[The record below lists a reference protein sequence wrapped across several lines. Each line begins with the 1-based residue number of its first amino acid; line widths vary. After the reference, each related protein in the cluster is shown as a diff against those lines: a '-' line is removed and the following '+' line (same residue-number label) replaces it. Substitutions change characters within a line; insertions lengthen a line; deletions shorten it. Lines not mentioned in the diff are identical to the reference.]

1 MRQSAELCCAGEVP
15 AVAPRTHSMEL
26 PCMKLPVFA
35 LLCALNVSACAQT
48 TPAAADKSADPAAK
62 AASPAPAPAAGKRAD
77 TSKEAMVRAA
87 LKALNPKIEVDRI
100 GPAPMPGFQ
109 EAIVAGQVLYFS
121 DDGRYMLQGSL
132 YDMQAKKDL
141 SQVGLSELRREELQK
156 IPVTDRIVFAPVG
169 KPKYTV
175 AVFTDIECGYCR
187 KLHTEIADYNKL
199 GIAIE
204 YLAFPRAGLGSPDAL
219 AMESVWCSA
228 DRRQALTEAKNG
240 RPVAPKRCTNP
251 VTAQYELGQRI
262 GLQGTPMIINSDGV
276 AMPGYMPPDQLLEA
290 LDKLAAESKDKVAT
304 AGGGR

>member
-1 MRQSAELCCAGEVP
+1 
-15 AVAPRTHSMEL
+15 
-26 PCMKLPVFA
+26 MKLPVFA
-35 LLCALNVSACAQT
+35 LLCALNVSACAQS
-48 TPAAADKSADPAAK
+48 TPATADKAPEPAAK
-62 AASPAPAPAAGKRAD
+62 GASPASTASAGGKQAG
-77 TSKEAMVRAA
+77 SKEAMVRAA

-132 YDMQAKKDL
+132 YDMHEKKDL
-141 SQVGLSELRREELQK
+141 SQIGLSELRREQLEK

-169 KPKYTV
+169 TPKHTV

-187 KLHTEIADYNKL
+187 KLHSEMADYNKL
-199 GIAIE
+199 GIAVQ
-204 YLAFPRAGLGSPDAL
+204 YLAFPRAGLTSPDAL
-219 AMESVWCSA
+219 AMESVWCSD

-240 RPVAPKRCTNP
+240 RPVPPKRCNNP

-276 AMPGYMPPDQLLEA
+276 AMPGYMPPAQLLEA
-290 LDKLAAESKDKVAT
+290 LDKLAAESKGKVAAA
-304 AGGGR
+304 AGGR

>member
-1 MRQSAELCCAGEVP
+1 MRQSAELYCAGVVP
-15 AVAPRTHSMEL
+15 TVAPRTHSMEL

-48 TPAAADKSADPAAK
+48 TPAVADKSADPAAK
-62 AASPAPAPAAGKRAD
+62 AATSPASTGGKQAG
-77 TSKEAMVRAA
+77 SKEAMVRAA

-109 EAIVAGQVLYFS
+109 EAIVGGQVLYFS

-141 SQVGLSELRREELQK
+141 SQVGLSELRREELEK
-156 IPVTDRIVFAPVG
+156 IPVTDRIVFAPAG
-169 KPKYTV
+169 TPKYTV

-187 KLHTEIADYNKL
+187 KLHSEMAAYNKL
-199 GIAIE
+199 GISVQ

-219 AMESVWCSA
+219 AMESVWCSD
-228 DRRQALTEAKNG
+228 DRRKALTDAKGG
-240 RPVAPKRCTNP
+240 RPASPKRCTNP
-251 VTAQYELGQRI
+251 VTAQYNLGQRL

-290 LDKLAAESKDKVAT
+290 LDKLAAESKGKVAT
-304 AGGGR
+304 AAGGR